1 MTSKEKLFTVDK
13 KFYNFEEECFSVNS
27 MVLCI
32 MCPKLDEYAILNE
45 ILQFSLKK
53 DAITALDPDF
63 SYPFKEN
70 KLFYSL

>member
-1 MTSKEKLFTVDK
+1 M
-13 KFYNFEEECFSVNS
+13 NS

-32 MCPKLDEYAILNE
+32 TCPKLDEFAMLKE

-53 DAITALDPDF
+53 DAFTALDPDF

>member
-1 MTSKEKLFTVDK
+1 
-13 KFYNFEEECFSVNS
+13 

-32 MCPKLDEYAILNE
+32 TCPKLDEFAMLKE

-53 DAITALDPDF
+53 DAFTALDPDF